1 MLKFYYLIFISFAY
15 SCIPSLNAQS
25 HSFQDVP
32 FWQDFSVKYNV
43 PSGNEAGQFSRVRSD
58 RNGVIYILN
67 STGLLQPDQGR
78 LTTGGLYR
86 PFRDMNFFGIDVY
99 KDHFVFLTSTSVFSN
114 GWAGKYLIRHSIE
127 QPTHFSVGDDFS
139 VLLADQRDLIF
150 YRQSEEVFHHRLE
163 SGFVLDIE
171 YSPDTQ
177 HFYVLTHSAL
187 YLFDQ
192 EQLEINRKFSA
203 ENLTALAL
211 SDDGSFLVLGTGD
224 GLLSLDVRTFVKKGD
239 INREIPWTEINC
251 VDIVGDK
258 IWAGTPRGAF
268 ALDRDGSIDYYA
280 SKRWLVDDHVVDI
293 AEGPGNSMLVLSKA
307 GLSHIHFKQMTLA
320 DKAEHFLELTRKRH
334 VRYGFNARFEM
345 SEPGNLA
352 SGRLTDDDNDGLWT
366 GMYLGGELFRYAVTK
381 SKDALRNSYEAF
393 EALERL
399 ERISPMDGF
408 PARSF
413 ERTGYTIHDKQRW
426 QHAGDH
432 VWEWKATT
440 SSDEIVGHFF
450 AYALFAE
457 IVPDSAWGQRSIH
470 LMDEIMMHIVRN
482 DWYLV
487 DYNGEPTQWGRWAPE
502 YVNQFPKEVGDRR
515 LNSVEIISFL
525 QTAYHFT
532 GRELYREKAFD
543 LFNNH
548 GYLDNIQIPIERIG
562 KVEGIDLSSG
572 WNHSDDNLAFLSYWN
587 LYKYAFTDSL
597 RKIYRSVIKGHWEIE
612 RQERIPLWNFIYRM
626 TGAKEY
632 DLEES
637 IWFLRQFPMDMVDWS
652 VQNSHRFD
660 IELLEPNFRD
670 QTTQQVLP
678 PDERPMAKFNRNAFD
693 LDSETKGYRE
703 YSGDIYLLPYW
714 MAKYLDAIQ

>member
-1 MLKFYYLIFISFAY
+1 MKY
-15 SCIPSLNAQS
+15 SVAADNNTLELSQ
-25 HSFQDVP
+25 
-32 FWQDFSVKYNV
+32 
-43 PSGNEAGQFSRVRSD
+43 VRSD
-58 RNGVIYILN
+58 RDGVSYVLSSN
-67 STGLLQPDQGR
+67 GLLQPSQGQ
-78 LTTGGLYR
+78 LVDGGLYR
-86 PFRDMNFFGIDVY
+86 PFRDMKFSGLDTY
-99 KDHFVFLTSTSVFSN
+99 KDQFVYLNNTSVFSN
-114 GWAGKYLIRHSIE
+114 GWAGKHLIQHNREKAH
-127 QPTHFSVGDDFS
+127 QFAVGDEFS
-139 VLLADQRDLIF
+139 VLLADGAELIF
-150 YRQSEEVFHHRLE
+150 FRQGKQTFSHTLE
-163 SGFVLDIE
+163 SGSVLDMD
-171 YSPDTQ
+171 YSPENQ
-177 HFYVLTHSAL
+177 LFYLLTNSAL
-187 YLFDQ
+187 YIFYP

-211 SDDGSFLVLGTGD
+211 SNDGSFLVLGTRD
-224 GLLSLDVRTFVKKGD
+224 GLLSLDTRTFTKNGD
-239 INREIPWTEINC
+239 INREIPWTDINC
-251 VDIVGDK
+251 VEIIEDK

-268 ALDRDGSIDYYA
+268 ALDQDGSIDYYA

-293 AEGPGNSMLVLSKA
+293 AEGPENSVLILSKT
-307 GLSHIHFKQMTLA
+307 GLARIQFQQMTLA

-381 SKDALRNSYEAF
+381 SEDALRNSYEAF

-399 ERISPMDGF
+399 ERISPMEGF

-426 QHAGDH
+426 QHAGDD
-432 VWEWKATT
+432 VWDWKATT

-457 IVPDSAWGQRSIH
+457 IVPDSSWRQRAIS
-470 LMDEIMMHIVRN
+470 LMDKMMMHIVRN

-487 DYNGEPTQWGRWAPE
+487 DYNGQPTQWGRWAPE

-525 QTAYHFT
+525 QTAHHFT
-532 GRELYREKAFD
+532 ERDLYREKAYE
-543 LFNNH
+543 LFTEH
-548 GYLDNIQIPIERIG
+548 GYLDNLQIPIERIG
-562 KVEGIDLSSG
+562 RVEEISLSSG

-587 LYKYAFTDSL
+587 LYRYAFTDSL
-597 RKIYRSVIKGHWEIE
+597 RDIYRIAIKGHWEIE
-612 RQERIPLWNFIYRM
+612 RPERIPLWNFIYKM
-626 TGAKEY
+626 TGANEY
-632 DLEES
+632 DLDES
-637 IWFLRQFPMDMVDWS
+637 IWFFREFPLDMVDWS
-652 VQNSHRFD
+652 VQNSHRLD
-660 IELLEPNFRD
+660 IQLLEPNFRD
-670 QTTQQVLP
+670 QTTQKVLP

-714 MAKYLDAIQ
+714 MGKYLNAIQ